1 MRRFR
6 LLAVAATVAGLFA
19 TPTMAQIGRLANE
32 TLTGAPN
39 EQELADQSRRAI
51 TSANVTC
58 EPVEF
63 RWGGSGRIQ
72 EGDNPENL
80 VDVSVYEV
88 RCASGAGY
96 LLGAT
101 AARVNAQPC
110 IEAALAR
117 RLAEAE
123 EVQNLPQ
130 VCQLPSNA
138 NQAGYVQTFVDA
150 SGAVCRVEEA
160 ELLAVTTT
168 GISRYEVGCASG
180 DGLWVDM
187 MRGSSTPDSIY
198 TCLQVTSLGETCR
211 YTTAAESQA
220 WAAAMVTQG
229 GQSCTPTGARFVG
242 GNETH
247 RYYEVACQSGNG
259 YMIRTGLSNSFD
271 QLISCTDAISIG
283 TGCTLTAV
291 AARAPGQQFRDLLTS
306 NSVACAYEQHAQPRR
321 ETSGAQRYVVE
332 YRCSDRPYGLV
343 AFLPAEPGQGEVMQ
357 MDCIKA
363 EIVLRS
369 RCSLTDRSILM
380 TAISQ
385 AIRSD
390 GRNCQVEEFQNL
402 GGASG
407 GGDVVEV
414 RCAAGSDSSGYLLEL
429 SSDRRS
435 VGQLQTCAQARAVGD
450 RCEL

>member
-6 LLAVAATVAGLFA
+6 LLAVAATVAGMLA
-19 TPTMAQIGRLANE
+19 TPALAQIGRLNTE
-32 TLTGAPN
+32 TVTGAPN
-39 EQELADQSRRAI
+39 EQELALQARRAI
-51 TSANVTC
+51 TTAGVSC

-72 EGDNPENL
+72 EGDNPDNL

-88 RCASGAGY
+88 RCAVGSGY

-101 AARVNAQPC
+101 ATRVNAQPC

-123 EVQNLPQ
+123 EVENLPQ

-138 NQAGYVQTFVDA
+138 NQAGYVQAFVDA
-150 SGAVCRVEEA
+150 GGAACRVDQA

-168 GISRYEVGCASG
+168 GISRYEAGCAEG
-180 DGLWVDM
+180 DGLWIDM

-220 WAAAMVTQG
+220 WAASMVSQG

-242 GNETH
+242 GNETN
-247 RYYEVACQSGNG
+247 RYYEVACQTEGG
-259 YMIRTGLSNSFD
+259 FMIRTGLSNNFE
-271 QLISCTDAISIG
+271 QLISCVDAISIG

-291 AARAPGQQFRDLLTS
+291 AARAPGQQFQDLLTT
-306 NSVACAYEQHAQPRR
+306 NGVACAYQQHAQPRR

-332 YRCSDRPYGLV
+332 YLCSDRPYGLV

-363 EIVLRS
+363 ENVLRS
-369 RCSLTDRSILM
+369 RCTLTDRSILM

-385 AIRSD
+385 AIQSE
-390 GRNCQVEEFQNL
+390 GRNCRVEEFETL
-402 GGASG
+402 GGSSDG
-407 GGDVVEV
+407 GVVVEA
-414 RCAAGSDSSGYLLEL
+414 RCASGSDSGGYLLEL
-429 SSDRRS
+429 SADRRS
-435 VGQLQTCAQARAVGD
+435 VGRLQTCAQARAAGD